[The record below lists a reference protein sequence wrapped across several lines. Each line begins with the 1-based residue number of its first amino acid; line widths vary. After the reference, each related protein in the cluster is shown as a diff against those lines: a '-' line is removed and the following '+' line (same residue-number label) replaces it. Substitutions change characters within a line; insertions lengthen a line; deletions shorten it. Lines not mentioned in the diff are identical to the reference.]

1 MLGRREHFE
10 ISFNY
15 LTISVMKILKLPLIL
30 ALLFSFA
37 CSSVPLSERKQ
48 FTAIPNSQMLALSA
62 DSYSQVLSEVPLS
75 ENRQYNESVKK
86 VGDRVTAAVAEYL
99 KMQGL
104 ESRIEGFDWQFTVL
118 QSEQVNAWCMPG
130 GQIAFYEGI
139 MPVCADENG
148 IAIVMGHEIA
158 HAVARHG
165 NERMSQQ
172 LLINMGG
179 IALSEALKTKKE
191 ETQQLAMLAFG
202 VGTTVGVALPYSRTH
217 EMEADELGLYFMAMA
232 GYDPQTAPAFWE
244 RMGSLGGERPP
255 ELLSTHPAPTSRIE
269 NLNRIMPKALEYY
282 SNSKVR

>member
-1 MLGRREHFE
+1 MKVIQALIA
-10 ISFNY
+10 IS
-15 LTISVMKILKLPLIL
+15 LVVGMS
-30 ALLFSFA
+30 
-37 CSSVPLSERKQ
+37 CSNVPLTERRQ
-48 FTAIPNSQMLALSA
+48 FTAVPNSQMLSLSA
-62 DSYSQVLSEVPLS
+62 DSYSKVLSEIPIS
-75 ENRQYNESVKK
+75 ENGQYVETVKR
-86 VGDRVTAAVAEYL
+86 VGDKVVAAVKEYL
-99 KMQGL
+99 RLQGL
-104 ESRIEGFDWQFTVL
+104 ESRIEGFDWQFNVL
-118 QSEQVNAWCMPG
+118 KSPEVNAWCMPG

-191 ETQQLAMLAFG
+191 ETQQLALLAFG
-202 VGTTVGVALPYSRTH
+202 VGTSVGVALPYSRTH

-244 RMGSLGGERPP
+244 RMDKSGGERPP
-255 ELLSTHPAPTSRIE
+255 ELLSTHPAPVSRIE
-269 NLNRIMPKALEYY
+269 NLKKVMPKAMEYY
-282 SNSKVR
+282 NNR